1 MKKLIA
7 LLALCLFAVQ
17 LQAQDVNLLN
27 SIRAANGKIK
37 TFEADLSNKLV
48 KPKKTTSQDGKL
60 YFVAPYEF
68 AAMFNT
74 GKYMIVNEKKIN
86 MEIGLFPAPTDSGMA
101 A

>member
-37 TFEADLSNKLV
+37 TFEADL
-48 KPKKTTSQDGKL
+48 
-60 YFVAPYEF
+60 
-68 AAMFNT
+68 
-74 GKYMIVNEKKIN
+74 
-86 MEIGLFPAPTDSGMA
+86 
-101 A
+101 